1 MKLQRLGGYACM
13 LLVLV
18 EIASG
23 LILLSIFRGFTGL
36 DIYDPVK
43 MIAAYQGST
52 SLFWA
57 FYILGMLNGILTLLI
72 VLALRERMLAKAPT
86 MMLLAVIAASVFSAL
101 SITGMIGG
109 FFRNI
114 LLAQMNDMSA
124 FRAFLVL
131 HEFFFS
137 AAASA
142 LGWALLMIGCAA
154 IRTRELPRTLA
165 YAILPFSIFIII
177 QFGFTVSQFQLGS
190 SIASFLWLIVFVWL
204 GVVLLRKWQPKPA
217 QT

>member
-1 MKLQRLGGYACM
+1 MKLQKLGGFACV

-18 EIASG
+18 EIASSSI
-23 LILLSIFRGFTGL
+23 LISIFRGFTGL

-52 SLFWA
+52 SFFWA

-72 VLALRERMLAKAPT
+72 VLALRERMQAKAPT
-86 MMLLAVIAASVFSAL
+86 MMLLAVVGASVFSGL

-124 FRAFLVL
+124 FRVFPVL
-131 HEFFFS
+131 HELFFS

-142 LGWALLMIGCAA
+142 LGWACLMIGCAA
-154 IRTRELPRTLA
+154 IRTRGLPRTLA
-165 YAILPFSIFIII
+165 YAILPFSIFMII
-177 QFGFTVSQFQLGS
+177 QFGFAVSQFGLGND
-190 SIASFLWLIVFVWL
+190 IASFLWLIVFVWL
-204 GVVLLRKWQPKPA
+204 GVVLLRKPVQLPS